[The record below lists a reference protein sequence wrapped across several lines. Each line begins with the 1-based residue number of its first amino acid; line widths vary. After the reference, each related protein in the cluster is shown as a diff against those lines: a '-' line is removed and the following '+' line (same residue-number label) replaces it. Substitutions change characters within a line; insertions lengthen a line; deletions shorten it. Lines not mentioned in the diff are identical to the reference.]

1 MKHVGVYYRVSTDRQ
16 DLASQ
21 QSAVKS
27 FLEALPEAKR
37 PLSLTEFKDHG
48 FSGMDSTRKAYQALL
63 KAAFEKKIDT
73 ILVYRL
79 DRLSRN
85 ATEAIQ
91 TLLTLDQAGV
101 GFISVTQAVLNLGL
115 DNPFRRTMLAA
126 FSEIAEIER
135 DTIVG
140 RVRQGLEAAKKR
152 GVVLGRPKTTTQEQ
166 LEAIR
171 HLRTEGLSFAK
182 IALRLDMPVT
192 TVKHVMRTNPMDY
205 QEGVPDQAGEKVEGM
220 RKAEAGSEK

>member
-21 QSAVKS
+21 QSAVKA

-48 FSGMDSTRKAYQALL
+48 RSGSDSQRKAYQALL
-63 KAAFEKKIDT
+63 KAAFERRIDT

-115 DNPFRRTMLAA
+115 ENPFRRTMLAA

-140 RVRQGLEAAKKR
+140 RVKQGLEAAKKK
-152 GVVLGRPKTTTQEQ
+152 GVKLGRPKTTTAEQ
-166 LEAIR
+166 REQSAA
-171 HLRTEGLSFAK
+171 LRTMGMTYAN
-182 IALRLDMPVT
+182 IARELDLPLT
-192 TVKHVMRTNPMDY
+192 TVKYLLARAR
-205 QEGVPDQAGEKVEGM
+205 G
-220 RKAEAGSEK
+220 

>member
-21 QSAVKS
+21 RSAVEAW
-27 FLEALPEAKR
+27 LETLPPERR
-37 PLSLTEFKDHG
+37 PTSLTEFKDHG
-48 FSGMDSTRKAYQALL
+48 QSGKNSQRKEYQALL
-63 KAAFEKKIDT
+63 KAAFERRIDT
-73 ILVYRL
+73 IVVYRL

-91 TLLTLDQAGV
+91 ILLTLDQAGV
-101 GFISVTQAVLNLGL
+101 GFVSVTQPVLNLGL

-140 RVRQGLEAAKKR
+140 RVKQGLEAAKKR
-152 GVVLGRPKTTTQEQ
+152 GVVLGRPRTTSEEQVQRIQE
-166 LEAIR
+166 
-171 HLRTEGLSFAK
+171 LRREGLSFQK
-182 IALRLDMPVT
+182 IADRLEMPVT
-192 TVKHVMRTNPMDY
+192 TVKHTMKMNPL
-205 QEGVPDQAGEKVEGM
+205 PDI
-220 RKAEAGSEK
+220 

>member
-21 QSAVKS
+21 RTVIEAW
-27 FLEALPEAKR
+27 FAALPENKK
-37 PLSLTEFKDHG
+37 PQSITEFKDHG
-48 FSGMDSTRKAYQALL
+48 QSGKNSQREQYQNLL
-63 KAAFEKKIDT
+63 RAAFERRIDT

-91 TLLTLDQAGV
+91 ILLTLDQAGV
-101 GFISVTQAVLNLGL
+101 GFVSVTQPVLNLGL

-135 DTIVG
+135 ETIVG
-140 RVRQGLEAAKKR
+140 RVKQGLNAARKR
-152 GVVLGRPKTTTQEQ
+152 GVKLGPPVKSTPDQIASIHRLREQ
-166 LEAIR
+166 
-171 HLRTEGLSFAK
+171 GLSFAR
-182 IALRLDMPVT
+182 IATELDMPAT
-192 TVKHVMRTNPMDY
+192 TVKYLHKKHPRQDQPA
-205 QEGVPDQAGEKVEGM
+205 EGDDI
-220 RKAEAGSEK
+220 S

>member
-27 FLEALPEAKR
+27 FLEALPKDQR
-37 PLSLTEFKDHG
+37 PLSLTEFKDQG
-48 FSGMDSTRKAYQALL
+48 WSGKDSTRKAYQALL
-63 KAAFEKKIDT
+63 KAAFERKIDT

-91 TLLTLDQAGV
+91 ILLTLDQAGV
-101 GFISVTQAVLNLGL
+101 GFVSVTQAVLNLGL
-115 DNPFRRTMLAA
+115 ENPFRRTMLAA

-140 RVRQGLEAAKKR
+140 RVKQGLEAAKKR
-152 GVVLGRPKTTTQEQ
+152 GVVLGRPKSTTKEQ
-166 LEAIR
+166 LEAIEA
-171 HLRTEGLSFAK
+171 LRAEGLSFAK
-182 IALRLDMPVT
+182 IGLRLAMPAT
-192 TVKHVMRTNPMDY
+192 TVKHLMKGIDARRAGPDLDSN
-205 QEGVPDQAGEKVEGM
+205 ERVPAQKNRDPI
-220 RKAEAGSEK
+220 

>member
-21 QSAVKS
+21 KSAVKS
-27 FLEALPEAKR
+27 WLEALPEDKR

-48 FSGMDSTRKAYQALL
+48 QSGKNSQRKEYQALL
-63 KAAFEKKIDT
+63 KAAFESKIDT
-73 ILVYRL
+73 IIVYRL

-91 TLLTLDQAGV
+91 ILLTLDQAGV

-140 RVRQGLEAAKKR
+140 RVKQGLEAAKKR
-152 GVVLGRPKTTTQEQ
+152 GVTLGRPRSVSDEQ
-166 LEAIR
+166 IDTIR
-171 HLRTEGLSFAK
+171 ELRGEGLSFQK
-182 IALRLDMPVT
+182 IADRMTMPVT
-192 TVKHVMRTNPMDY
+192 TVKHVARNHL
-205 QEGVPDQAGEKVEGM
+205 KN
-220 RKAEAGSEK
+220 SE

>member
-1 MKHVGVYYRVSTDRQ
+1 MKHAGVYYRVSTDRQ

-21 QSAVKS
+21 RSAVKAW
-27 FLEALPEAKR
+27 LDALPMEAR

-48 FSGMDSTRKAYQALL
+48 QSGSNSQRTAYQALL
-63 KAAFEKKIDT
+63 KAAFENRIDT
-73 ILVYRL
+73 IIVYRL

-91 TLLTLDQAGV
+91 ILLTLDQAGV

-135 DTIVG
+135 ETIVG
-140 RVRQGLEAAKKR
+140 RVKQGLDAAKKR
-152 GVVLGRPKTTTQEQ
+152 GVTLGRPRTVSDEQ
-166 LEAIR
+166 IHAIQK
-171 HLRTEGLSFAK
+171 LRDQGLSFQK
-182 IALRLDMPVT
+182 IADHIKMPVT
-192 TVKHVMRTNPMDY
+192 TVKHVAKTQGLLP
-205 QEGVPDQAGEKVEGM
+205 E
-220 RKAEAGSEK
+220 

>member
-1 MKHVGVYYRVSTDRQ
+1 MVMKHAGVYYRVSTDRQ

-21 QSAVKS
+21 QSAVKAWI
-27 FLEALPEAKR
+27 EALSPEKR
-37 PLSLTEFKDHG
+37 PETLTEFKDHG
-48 FSGMDSTRKAYQALL
+48 LSGKNSQRPAYQALL
-63 KAAFEKKIDT
+63 RAAFERKIDT

-101 GFISVTQAVLNLGL
+101 GFISVSQAVLNLGL

-140 RVRQGLEAAKKR
+140 RVKQGLEAAKKR
-152 GVVLGRPKTTTQEQ
+152 GVVFGRPKSTTNEQ
-166 LEAIR
+166 LIAIQT
-171 HLRTEGLSFAK
+171 LRAEGLSFAK
-182 IALRLDMPVT
+182 IAERLSMPAT
-192 TVKHVMRTNPMDY
+192 TIKHLVKKE
-205 QEGVPDQAGEKVEGM
+205 QERLIAKEE
-220 RKAEAGSEK
+220 S